1 MTDSEQMDKRKR
13 TITIIKFSILLLI
26 IIGAPVYL
34 YINYRDTLL
43 NPEWLAALPDLLR
56 QYSWRS
62 ALVLMG
68 LQILQ
73 VIICVVPGQ
82 PIQIAASYL
91 FGVFRG
97 YLISITGAVIG
108 ATIAFYLAKLLGKDA
123 LELFFDKDKIEDY
136 QRKLN
141 SGRGLLAVLIIYLI
155 PGLPK
160 DLVGYVAGISDMN
173 IRSFLIVST
182 IGRTPPMLGSLLF
195 GHFASSRNYTAIAV
209 LAAITLI
216 ILVICFIKR
225 KELVALLDSL
235 EDKGNNM

>member
-1 MTDSEQMDKRKR
+1 MDKRKKV
-13 TITIIKFSILLLI
+13 ITIIKFSILLLI

-34 YINYRDTLL
+34 YMNYRDTLL
-43 NPEWLAALPDLLR
+43 SPEWLAGLPDLLR
-56 QYSWRS
+56 QYSRRS
-62 ALVLMG
+62 ALILIG

-73 VIICVVPGQ
+73 VIISIVPGQ

-97 YLISITGAVIG
+97 YLISIIGATIG

-123 LELFFDKDKIEDY
+123 LELFFDKEKIEDY

-160 DLVGYVAGISDMN
+160 DLCAYVAGISNMK
-173 IRSFLIVST
+173 IRPFILVST
-182 IGRTPPMLGSLLF
+182 VGRTPPMLGSLLL
-195 GHFASSRNYTAIAV
+195 GHFAGQQNYTAIAV
-209 LAAITLI
+209 LAVITVI
-216 ILVICFIKR
+216 ILIVCFIKR
-225 KELVALLDSL
+225 KELIAFLDSL
-235 EDKGNNM
+235 EEQERAE